1 MKGEIS
7 INTKTEAS
15 VLRGFIVKIF
25 PGDKNSRR
33 QALFLAFLLSFTGT
47 KLEAGGSK
55 RG

>member
-33 QALFLAFLLSFTGT
+33 QALLLAFLLSFTGA
-47 KLEAGGSK
+47 KLEAAGSK